1 MAASGSSRPT
11 LVVLGAVN
19 VDLVVRGAA
28 LPTAGATVVGG
39 VYGRHQG
46 GKGGNQAV
54 AAARALRGGPAEGS
68 VVFVG
73 AVGDDDLGR
82 EALAAL
88 SAEGIDLGSTRVV
101 DGVATGVALIV
112 VDDAGENQIAVAPGA
127 NARFGP
133 SDVDAALTD
142 LGAGSI
148 VLASLEIPIDTVRRA
163 AERCRHLGATFLLNP
178 APTVSGAAD
187 LLPFAS
193 VVTPNEG
200 ELAAL
205 AGAGSGADALV
216 RRHPRLRVIVTRGAE
231 GATLTDERSER
242 SFPTSTIGVT
252 DTTGAGDAFNGAL
265 AAAILEDRPIEE
277 AVARAVAAAGRSVT
291 QPGAREGMPTREE
304 IDRALG

>member
-28 LPTAGATVVGG
+28 LPRAGETVVGG

-54 AAARALRGGPAEGS
+54 AAARALLGGPAEGS

-112 VDDAGENQIAVAPGA
+112 VDDTGENQIAVAPGA
-127 NARFGP
+127 NARFRP
-133 SDVDAALTD
+133 SDVDAALTN
-142 LGAGSI
+142 LEAGSI

-163 AERCRHLGATFLLNP
+163 AERCRALGATFVLNP
-178 APTVSGAAD
+178 APTVFGAAD

-205 AGAGSGADALV
+205 AGAAAGAGALA
-216 RRHPRLRVIVTRGAE
+216 RRHPGLRVIVTRGTE
-231 GATLTDERSER
+231 GATLTDERGER
-242 SFPTSTIGVT
+242 SFPASTVGVT

-265 AAAILEDRPIEE
+265 AAAILEGRPIEE
-277 AVARAVAAAGRSVT
+277 AVARAVGAAGRSVT
-291 QPGAREGMPTREE
+291 QSGAREGMPTREE
-304 IDRALG
+304 IDRALR